1 MEAFRQLWR
10 GSWRT
15 GPLLSRMT
23 SAEIV
28 ALFITA
34 MDKLKLDIRSMDYLH
49 KDDYMFIGDT
59 DQVDNSQACDELDE
73 VQARQLCFNLV
84 SAYLICWSRFLG
96 GSTTYLFSHST
107 VVLLCLI
114 WPRCSLNIY

>member
-49 KDDYMFIGDT
+49 ADLKD
-59 DQVDNSQACDELDE
+59 VEDNLSRLSFLLAGISKIVGWLE
-73 VQARQLCFNLV
+73 ALC
-84 SAYLICWSRFLG
+84 W
-96 GSTTYLFSHST
+96 
-107 VVLLCLI
+107 
-114 WPRCSLNIY
+114 